1 MKLRRRGGEGGL
13 LPSLPDEEALRPWLL
28 VAGMGAAAFVAG
40 WLLAAQVLFPP
51 ASEAEDVPL
60 VEVPGLEGADLED
73 ARSQLEDRGLG
84 VEVAFRPAS
93 PGADSGTVVGQR
105 PLSGQMAPQG
115 SSVRLAVS
123 RGGGAVRVPGLRGL
137 PEERA
142 RSILRI
148 LGLDVTSRREPSAVR
163 AGEVVG
169 TEPPAGEVVAVPGS
183 VELVVS
189 EGPEVSRVPEVVG
202 RHVDDVPAI
211 LQRADLELGA
221 VEFDPDAAAAPGRV
235 VGQSPPPD
243 FALRR
248 GGSVSIRVAGPRGDW
263 TPAPPGSTPDTT
275 EDAGGATRPPAG
287 GGEMP

>member
-1 MKLRRRGGEGGL
+1 MKLRRRRIEEGL
-13 LPSLPDEEALRPWLL
+13 LSALPDRETLRPWLIGAGF
-28 VAGMGAAAFVAG
+28 VAGAFLAG

-51 ASEAEDVPL
+51 ASGAEDVPL
-60 VEVPGLEGADLED
+60 VEVPALEGTELED

-84 VEVAFRPAS
+84 VQVAFRPAS

-105 PLSGQMAPQG
+105 PLGGQMAPRG
-115 SSVRLAVS
+115 SSVRLAVTS
-123 RGGGAVRVPGLRGL
+123 GGRAVRVPGLRGL

-142 RSILRI
+142 RAILRM
-148 LGLDVTSRREPSAVR
+148 LGLEVSSRREPSAVR

-169 TEPPAGEVVAVPGS
+169 TEPPGGEMVAAPDS

-211 LQRADLELGA
+211 LRRVDLELGA
-221 VEFDPDAAAAPGRV
+221 VEFDPNAAAAPGRV

-248 GGSVSIRVAGPRGDW
+248 GGRVSIRVAGPRSEW
-263 TPAPPGSTPDTT
+263 NPATPPLTPDTT
-275 EDAGGATRPPAG
+275 EDAGAASGPPAS
-287 GGEMP
+287 GGETP

>member
-1 MKLRRRGGEGGL
+1 MKLRRRRGEGGL
-13 LPSLPDEEALRPWLL
+13 LSSLPDEETLRPWL
-28 VAGMGAAAFVAG
+28 VVGGFVAAAFVAG
-40 WLLAAQVLFPP
+40 WLIAAQVLFPP
-51 ASEAEDVPL
+51 ASGAEDVPL
-60 VEVPGLEGADLED
+60 VQVPALEGTDLED

-84 VEVAFRPAS
+84 LQVAFRPAS
-93 PGADSGTVVGQR
+93 PGSDSGTVVGQR
-105 PLSGQMAPQG
+105 PLGGQMAPRG

-123 RGGGAVRVPGLRGL
+123 AGGRSVRVPGLRGL

-142 RSILRI
+142 RAILRM
-148 LGLDVTSRREPSAVR
+148 LGLEVSSRREPSAVR

-169 TEPPAGEVVAVPGS
+169 TEPPAGEMVAAPDS

-211 LQRADLELGA
+211 LRRADLELGA

-248 GGSVSIRVAGPRGDW
+248 GGRVSIRVAGPRGDW
-263 TPAPPGSTPDTT
+263 TPPAPPLPPDTT
-275 EDAGGATRPPAG
+275 EDSGGASGPPAAGGETP
-287 GGEMP
+287 